1 MASIQKRKYDT
12 GRTVYRVQIRTNSE
26 TTAATFHRLTDAKAW
41 AADQEAKIGKGRFA
55 ALEADRRTFAELIE
69 RYKSDVLP
77 TKKGWAVKAQ
87 APQLDKWLATI
98 GNVKLSRVTPDAI
111 ERARKVIAA
120 TPFTRKDGGTE
131 RNISASTLNRYY
143 AALQHCMGSA
153 TNWGWIERNPCD
165 RVKKYAEPRGRIR
178 FLSTEEQ
185 ARLLLET
192 AKHPTLNTIVLIA
205 LSSGARDMDIRG
217 LQWRNVDLVKGTA
230 LVETT
235 KNGDRRVLVIAG
247 AAIDALRAWAKV
259 RRIDCPWV
267 FPSENGNAPVT
278 INKAWKK
285 ALSNAGIPDFRFHDL
300 RHCAASALARD
311 GASLPQIGA
320 VLGHKTA
327 QMTQRYAHLTEQHQE
342 ALVRTMAARVLP
354 GKSTA

>member
-12 GRTVYRVQIRTNSE
+12 GRTVYRVQIRANGE
-26 TTAATFHRLTDAKAW
+26 TTAATFDRLTDAKAW

-69 RYKSDVLP
+69 RYKADVLP
-77 TKKGWAVKAQ
+77 AKKGWAVKAQ

-120 TPFTRKDGGTE
+120 TPFTRKEGGTE
-131 RNISASTLNRYY
+131 HAVSASTLNRYY
-143 AALQHCMGSA
+143 AALQHCMGAA
-153 TNWGWIERNPCD
+153 THWGWIERNPCE
-165 RVKKYAEPRGRIR
+165 RVKKFTEPRGRIR
-178 FLSTEEQ
+178 VLSTDEQ
-185 ARLLLET
+185 SRLMAEI

-205 LSSGARDMDIRG
+205 LSSGARDMEIRG
-217 LQWRNVDLVKGTA
+217 LEWRNVDLVAGRA
-230 LVETT
+230 LAETT

-247 AAIDALRAWAKV
+247 AAIEALRAWAKV
-259 RRIDCPWV
+259 RRIDCPLV
-267 FPSENGNAPVT
+267 FPSEKGNVPVT
-278 INKAWKK
+278 IKSAWRK
-285 ALSNAGIPDFRFHDL
+285 ALAAAGISDFRFHDL
-300 RHCAASALARD
+300 RHCAASALALD

-342 ALVRTMAARVLP
+342 ALVRAMAARVLP
-354 GKSTA
+354 SKVQA